1 MIYFNHSETTTPLAP
16 VDTAYRLRLAQR
28 ALSVQLD
35 DNKRLKHA
43 MDEAGRRIEELR
55 AENEN
60 LVAEN
65 VRLTGQVHAMMAV
78 IDANLAIIEQVAR

>member
-1 MIYFNHSETTTPLAP
+1 MIYFNHSENATPI
-16 VDTAYRLRLAQR
+16 DTAYRLRLVQR
-28 ALSVQLD
+28 ALSATLD

-43 MDEAGRRIEELR
+43 MDEAARRIEELR
-55 AENEN
+55 AENEA

-78 IDANLAIIEQVAR
+78 IEANLAIIERAVQA

>member
-1 MIYFNHSETTTPLAP
+1 MIYSTHSETPTPI
-16 VDTAYRLRLAQR
+16 DIAYRLRLTQR

-43 MDEAGRRIEELR
+43 MDEAGRRIAELS
-55 AENEN
+55 ADNEA

-65 VRLTGQVHAMMAV
+65 VRLTGQVHAMLAV
-78 IDANLAIIEQVAR
+78 IEANLGITITA